1 MSPAV
6 QNLALHNHLPNN
18 SQQLQQPHTSMGMA
32 AQQSQQGTNTS
43 VGTGSQGTS
52 ANASPNLTNKRRRP
66 SGVKTEADDGVS
78 NVDVNGTAAGGSKV
92 KQSPRPGVKRQ
103 KGNG

>member
-1 MSPAV
+1 MV
-6 QNLALHNHLPNN
+6 
-18 SQQLQQPHTSMGMA
+18 

-52 ANASPNLTNKRRRP
+52 ANASPNVNKRRRP
-66 SGVKTEADDGVS
+66 SGVKTEVDENS
-78 NVDVNGTAAGGSKV
+78 NNVEVNGTVAGGSKV